1 VTEPQAPKPGKSAA
15 QSIVHVVDS
24 LEVGG
29 LERTVVRLA
38 IAQKKAGD
46 DVQIITIWSNGPLA
60 APLTE
65 AGIPVTC
72 MAKRHGLDIRTI
84 KRLRDTVSTGV
95 DVIHTHNVMPHY
107 YATAASLGL
116 KVRRVS
122 TRHDMGMHLKGKRM
136 NFLYNLSLYKT
147 HAVVAVCEA
156 ARSRFVAEKIV
167 PQNIISVIYN
177 GIPAINKNGSENR
190 KTKEARRKL
199 SLPLEG
205 PIVGSIGRL
214 NVVKDYGTLIR
225 AFEEVLKAYP
235 AAKLVIAGNG
245 PEKNDLQRLIDSLE
259 IQENVVLLGERN
271 DAEELLAQFDV
282 FALTSLT
289 EGFSV
294 ALVEAAWSGLP
305 IVATDVG
312 GNKEIV
318 KDNETGFLAEPKNIQ
333 DIKTKIEALLANEN
347 LRLTFGNTG
356 RKHAEK
362 HWTLELMRDRYKTT
376 YQCNEASQ

>member
-1 VTEPQAPKPGKSAA
+1 MTEPQALKPSKTTS

-38 IAQKKAGD
+38 IAQKEAGD
-46 DVQIITIWSNGPLA
+46 DVQIVTIWSNGPLA
-60 APLTE
+60 KPLTE
-65 AGIPVTC
+65 AGIPITC
-72 MAKRHGLDIRTI
+72 MAKRRGFDLGTLNKIRQTI
-84 KRLRDTVSTGV
+84 SQGV
-95 DVIHTHNVMPHY
+95 DVLHTHNVLPHY

-116 KVRRVS
+116 KVRRIS
-122 TRHDMGMHLKGKRM
+122 TRHDMGVHLKGKRM

-156 ARSRFVAEKIV
+156 ARSRFVGERIV
-167 PQNIISVIYN
+167 PQNLISVIYN
-177 GIPAINKNGSENR
+177 GIPAINTNPNGKTSDTR
-190 KTKEARRKL
+190 KKL

-214 NVVKDYGTLIR
+214 NVVKDYDTLIR
-225 AFEEVLKAYP
+225 AFAEVLKAYP
-235 AAKLVIAGNG
+235 TAKLVIAGNG
-245 PEKNDLQRLIDSLE
+245 PEKDNLQRLIDSLQV
-259 IQENVVLLGERN
+259 QENVVLLGERS
-271 DAEELLAQFDV
+271 DAEELLEQFDV

-294 ALVEAAWSGLP
+294 ALVEAAWSGVP

-318 KDNETGFLAEPKNIQ
+318 MDNETGFLVEPKNVH
-333 DIKTKIEALLANEN
+333 DIKTKIEALLSNDA
-347 LRLTFGNTG
+347 LRLTFGKTS

-362 HWTLELMRDRYKTT
+362 HWTLELMRDRYKAA
-376 YQCNEASQ
+376 YLRNVKN